1 MRRIPYEGNIPLF
14 LVTFLDPDTGK
25 GLHACPRALLQKIIG
40 QIDEELGAKPFS
52 GAEFEFFQFKG
63 KIHASFFGL
72 KKAHMLFTSPQKHL
86 RPYTRKA
93 SVTYRLL
100 HQACTDIVC

>member
-40 QIDEELGAKPFS
+40 QLEDELQVKPFS
-52 GAEFEFFQFKG
+52 GAEYEFFQFKG
-63 KIHASFFGL
+63 ELSSRLAFPFGL
-72 KKAHMLFTSPQKHL
+72 
-86 RPYTRKA
+86 
-93 SVTYRLL
+93 
-100 HQACTDIVC
+100 